1 MVNYAD
7 GKIYKITC
15 NTTGL
20 CYIGSTCCTLAKRLK
35 SHELDF
41 KCFQKGKGNFITS
54 IKVLENNNYI
64 IELVELV
71 ACDNKNELHIR
82 ERFHIENNICV
93 NIYIVGRTDAE
104 YRAANKDRKKINDK
118 LYALNHV
125 EQIKLQQQKY
135 YSNPNNAET
144 AKARSAAYYAI
155 NADIINAR
163 NRERRLKAKTIRD
176 LLKIAVDAVAII

>member
-20 CYIGSTCCTLAKRLK
+20 CYIGSTCSTLTKRLD
-35 SHELDF
+35 SHALDF

-54 IKVLENNNYI
+54 FKVLENNNYI

-71 ACDNKNELHIR
+71 ACDNKTELHIR
-82 ERFHIENNICV
+82 ERFYIENTVCV
-93 NIYIVGRTDAE
+93 NKYIVGRTDAE
-104 YRAANKDRKKINDK
+104 YRAATKDRKKVVDK
-118 LYALNHV
+118 QYALSHV
-125 EQIKLQQQKY
+125 EQIKLKQQKY
-135 YSNPNNAET
+135 YSNSNNAET
-144 AKARSAAYYAI
+144 VKARSAAYYAI

-163 NRERRLKAKTIRD
+163 NRERRLKAKTIKD
-176 LLKIAVDAVAII
+176 LLKIAVDAVVVI